1 MRLVEGRSTG
11 RFSAL
16 MALDALA
23 TAFAYMLAVVV
34 RFEGIPPPEWLPD
47 IRSALPVLVASR
59 VPVLWVMK
67 MHRWSFFLS
76 GLEEAVRLGVAT
88 VGGTVLFA
96 VTWYGVHG
104 HWLPVS
110 IVLLELLLT
119 TGLLAAIRYSP
130 RFTASFLGERL
141 DDGRQKAIIVGAGS
155 AGDLLLRDIRRSP
168 EKKLRVVGFVDDSPR
183 KQGTTLGGKRVL
195 GTIDDLP
202 ELIRKHDVSLVMVA
216 IMELPGE
223 RLRQMLALCSGSKAK
238 FKIIPASFTQMDDKI
253 NAAILHDLSPEDLLP
268 RMQVD
273 FDQQEIRAK
282 VQGRR
287 ILITGAAGSI
297 GSEIAR
303 QVAAHQCA
311 KLILVDVNE
320 NGLYLNARELQA
332 DYPELVVRAEVADV
346 REHDRLMRLGKR
358 YRPEFVFHA
367 AAHKHV
373 PLMEDAPEEAVKN
386 NVFGTLNV
394 ARMADAVGAERLVLI
409 STDKAVRPSSVMGAS
424 KRIAEMVLRDQGH
437 RSKTR
442 MTAVRFG
449 NVLGSAGSVIPI
461 FKQQIERGGPVTVT
475 HPECTRYFM
484 TIPEAVGLV
493 LVSGLND
500 YGELCILEMGQP
512 VRIAD
517 LAHHLITMA
526 GFVPNLEIPI
536 VYTGLRP
543 GEKLH
548 EELMTEE
555 EEQTHQARNRILVA
569 ESPPPPADLKERL
582 LELRKL
588 ADAGEPLALLRAM
601 RELVPSFRTPEID
614 PTATAAMAMP
624 PGEVRRGRR
633 RTPTTRTA
641 SSRRRSRCRPGGRRR
656 WRWGHLRHI
665 PAARASLQTWTDPCR
680 RGTGRAGSGPTSSPW
695 GRDCWLAWGR
705 SPSCCREPAHVHP
718 GYGDRGATGD
728 EGGRGGGAESVRRGA
743 AGEGP
748 RRGQP
753 PDIHTEFF
761 TPPPT
766 PAYKGRS
773 V

>member
-1 MRLVEGRSTG
+1 MPRVEGRSTA

-16 MALDALA
+16 MAIDAFA

-34 RFEGIPPPEWLPD
+34 RFEGMPPAEWLPD
-47 IRSALPVLVASR
+47 IRAALPFLVASR
-59 VPVLWVMK
+59 LVVLWLMK

-88 VGGTVLFA
+88 VGGTVLFVA
-96 VTWYGVHG
+96 IWFGINGHG
-104 HWLPVS
+104 LPVS

-119 TGLLAAIRYSP
+119 SALLVAIRYSP

-141 DDGRQKAIIVGAGS
+141 EDGRQKAIIVGAGS

-168 EKKLRVVGFVDDSPR
+168 EKKIRVVGFVDDAPR
-183 KQGTTLGGKRVL
+183 KQGTTLGGKTVL

-202 ELIRKHDVSLVMVA
+202 DVIKKHDVSLVMLA
-216 IMELPGE
+216 IMELPAE
-223 RLRQMLALCSGSKAK
+223 RLRRILVLCAGSKAK
-238 FKIIPASFTQMDDKI
+238 FKIIPASFTQMDDKLS
-253 NAAILHDLSPEDLLP
+253 AAMLHDLSPEDLLP
-268 RMQVD
+268 RVQVD

-282 VQGRR
+282 VTGRR
-287 ILITGAAGSI
+287 IMITGGAGSI

-303 QVAAHQCA
+303 QVASHGCA
-311 KLILVDVNE
+311 KLILVDMNE

-332 DYPELVVRAEVADV
+332 EYPELIVRAEVADV
-346 REHDRLMRLGKR
+346 REPDRLMRLGRR
-358 YRPEFVFHA
+358 YRPEIIFHA

-386 NVFGTLNV
+386 NVFGSLNV
-394 ARMADAVGAERLVLI
+394 ARMADAVGAERFVLI

-424 KRIAEMVLRDQGH
+424 KRIAEMVVRDLGH

-500 YGELCILEMGQP
+500 YGELCILEMGKP

-536 VYTGLRP
+536 VFTGLRP

-548 EELMTEE
+548 EELMTDEE
-555 EEQTHQARNRILVA
+555 EKTQKARNRILIA
-569 ESPPPPADLKERL
+569 ESPPTLPDLRARL
-582 LELRKL
+582 VELHKL
-588 ADAGEPLALLRAM
+588 ADAGEPVALLRAM
-601 RELVPSFRTPEID
+601 RELVPTFRTPE
-614 PTATAAMAMP
+614 PELAPAMP
-624 PGEVRRGRR
+624 LGELRVG
-633 RTPTTRTA
+633 PTQDA
-641 SSRRRSRCRPGGRRR
+641 FDQDGKQPPSFPV
-656 WRWGHLRHI
+656 
-665 PAARASLQTWTDPCR
+665 PPARA
-680 RGTGRAGSGPTSSPW
+680 
-695 GRDCWLAWGR
+695 
-705 SPSCCREPAHVHP
+705 
-718 GYGDRGATGD
+718 
-728 EGGRGGGAESVRRGA
+728 
-743 AGEGP
+743 
-748 RRGQP
+748 
-753 PDIHTEFF
+753 
-761 TPPPT
+761 
-766 PAYKGRS
+766 
-773 V
+773 

>member
-1 MRLVEGRSTG
+1 MARVEGRFTK

-16 MALDALA
+16 MALDALS
-23 TAFAYMLAVVV
+23 TALCFMLAVVI
-34 RFEGIPPPEWLPD
+34 RFEGLPPPEWFPD
-47 IRSALPVLVASR
+47 IRAALPVLVASR
-59 VPVLWVMK
+59 VFVLWLMK

-96 VTWYGVHG
+96 ALWYGVHG
-104 HWLPVS
+104 HGLPVS
-110 IVLLELLLT
+110 VVMLEFLLT
-119 TGLLAAIRYSP
+119 SSLLGAIRYSP

-141 DDGRQKAIIVGAGS
+141 DDGRQKAIIIGAGS

-168 EKKLRVVGFVDDSPR
+168 EKKLKVVGFVDDSPR
-183 KQGTTLGGKRVL
+183 KQGTTLGGKSVM

-202 ELIRKHDVSLVMVA
+202 EIIRKHDVSLVMVA
-216 IMELPGE
+216 IMDLPAE

-253 NAAILHDLSPEDLLP
+253 SAAILHDLSPEDLLP
-268 RMQVD
+268 RVQID
-273 FDQQEIRAK
+273 FDQKEIRTK

-287 ILITGAAGSI
+287 IMITGGAGSI

-303 QVAAHQCA
+303 QVAAHQCS

-320 NGLYLNARELQA
+320 NGLYLNSRELQA
-332 DYPELVVRAEVADV
+332 QYPELVVRAEVADV
-346 REHDRLMRLGKR
+346 REQDRLMRLGKR
-358 YRPEFVFHA
+358 YRPEFIFHA

-386 NVFGTLNV
+386 NVFGSLNV

-424 KRIAEMVLRDQGH
+424 KRIAEMVIRDLGH

-500 YGELCILEMGQP
+500 YGELCILEMGNP

-569 ESPPPPADLKERL
+569 ESPAPPADLREKL
-582 LELRKL
+582 AELRKL
-588 ADAGEPLALLRAM
+588 ADAGEPQALLRAM
-601 RELVPSFRTPEID
+601 RDLVPTFRTPVFD
-614 PTATAAMAMP
+614 ASTAMVPGERLAGPRQDAYDQDGTQPPSFPVP
-624 PGEVRRGRR
+624 PG
-633 RTPTTRTA
+633 
-641 SSRRRSRCRPGGRRR
+641 
-656 WRWGHLRHI
+656 
-665 PAARASLQTWTDPCR
+665 RA
-680 RGTGRAGSGPTSSPW
+680 
-695 GRDCWLAWGR
+695 
-705 SPSCCREPAHVHP
+705 
-718 GYGDRGATGD
+718 
-728 EGGRGGGAESVRRGA
+728 
-743 AGEGP
+743 
-748 RRGQP
+748 
-753 PDIHTEFF
+753 
-761 TPPPT
+761 
-766 PAYKGRS
+766 
-773 V
+773 

>member
-1 MRLVEGRSTG
+1 MARVEGRFTK

-16 MALDALA
+16 MALDALS
-23 TAFAYMLAVVV
+23 TALCFMLAVVI
-34 RFEGIPPPEWLPD
+34 RFEGLPPPEWFSD
-47 IRSALPVLVASR
+47 VRAALPILVASR
-59 VPVLWVMK
+59 VFVLWLMK

-96 VTWYGVHG
+96 VIWYGVHG
-104 HWLPVS
+104 HGLPVS
-110 IVLLELLLT
+110 VVMLEFLLT
-119 TGLLAAIRYSP
+119 SSLLGAIRYSP

-141 DDGRQKAIIVGAGS
+141 EDGRQKAIIIGAGS

-168 EKKLRVVGFVDDSPR
+168 EKKIKVVGFVDDSPR
-183 KQGTTLGGKRVL
+183 KQGTTLGGKSVM

-202 ELIRKHDVSLVMVA
+202 EIIRKHDVSLVMVA
-216 IMELPGE
+216 IMDLPAE

-253 NAAILHDLSPEDLLP
+253 SAAILHDLSPEDLLP
-268 RMQVD
+268 RVQVD
-273 FDQQEIRAK
+273 FDQAEIRAK
-282 VQGRR
+282 IRGRR
-287 ILITGAAGSI
+287 ILITGGAGSI

-303 QVAAHQCA
+303 QVAAHECA
-311 KLILVDVNE
+311 KLVLVDVDE
-320 NGLYLNARELQA
+320 NNLYLSARQLQA
-332 DYPELVVRAEVADV
+332 EYPDLIVRAEVADI
-346 REHDRLMRLGKR
+346 REPDRLMRLGKR
-358 YRPEFVFHA
+358 YRPEIVFHA

-386 NVFGTLNV
+386 NVFGTQNV

-409 STDKAVRPSSVMGAS
+409 STDKAVRPSSVMGAT
-424 KRIAEMVLRDQGH
+424 KRIAEMVLRDLGH

-475 HPECTRYFM
+475 HPDCTRYFM

-500 YGELCILEMGQP
+500 YGELCILEMGEP

-536 VYTGLRP
+536 VFTGLRP

-555 EEQTHQARNRILVA
+555 EEKTHQARNRILVA
-569 ESPPPPADLKERL
+569 ESPAPPADLKERL
-582 LELRKL
+582 AELRKL
-588 ADAGEPLALLRAM
+588 ADAGEPLALLHAM
-601 RELVPSFRTPEID
+601 RELVPSYRTPEMD
-614 PTATAAMAMP
+614 TAAAAAMAMP
-624 PGEVRRGRR
+624 PGEAQPRQKPDAFDQDGKQPPSFPV
-633 RTPTTRTA
+633 P
-641 SSRRRSRCRPGGRRR
+641 P
-656 WRWGHLRHI
+656 
-665 PAARASLQTWTDPCR
+665 
-680 RGTGRAGSGPTSSPW
+680 GRA
-695 GRDCWLAWGR
+695 
-705 SPSCCREPAHVHP
+705 
-718 GYGDRGATGD
+718 
-728 EGGRGGGAESVRRGA
+728 
-743 AGEGP
+743 
-748 RRGQP
+748 
-753 PDIHTEFF
+753 
-761 TPPPT
+761 
-766 PAYKGRS
+766 
-773 V
+773 

>member
-1 MRLVEGRSTG
+1 MGTMARVEGRFTK

-16 MALDALA
+16 MALDALS
-23 TAFAYMLAVVV
+23 TALCFMLAVVI
-34 RFEGIPPPEWLPD
+34 RFEGLPPPEWFPD
-47 IRSALPVLVASR
+47 IRAALPVLVASR
-59 VPVLWVMK
+59 VFVLWLMK

-96 VTWYGVHG
+96 ALWYGVHG
-104 HWLPVS
+104 HGLPVS
-110 IVLLELLLT
+110 VVMLEFLLT
-119 TGLLAAIRYSP
+119 SSLLGAIRYSP

-141 DDGRQKAIIVGAGS
+141 EDGRQKAIIIGAGS

-168 EKKLRVVGFVDDSPR
+168 EKKIKVVGFVDDSPR
-183 KQGTTLGGKRVL
+183 KQGTTLGGKSVM

-202 ELIRKHDVSLVMVA
+202 EIIRKHDVSLVMVA
-216 IMELPGE
+216 IMDLPAE

-253 NAAILHDLSPEDLLP
+253 SAAILHDLSPEDLLP
-268 RMQVD
+268 RVQID
-273 FDQQEIRAK
+273 FDQKEIRTK

-287 ILITGAAGSI
+287 VMITGGAGSI

-303 QVAAHQCA
+303 QVAAHQCS

-320 NGLYLNARELQA
+320 NGLYLNSRELQA
-332 DYPELVVRAEVADV
+332 QYPELVVRAEVADV
-346 REHDRLMRLGKR
+346 REQDRLMRLGKR

-386 NVFGTLNV
+386 NVFGSLNV

-424 KRIAEMVLRDQGH
+424 KRIAEMVIRDLGR

-500 YGELCILEMGQP
+500 YGELCILEMGNP

-569 ESPPPPADLKERL
+569 ESPAPPADLREKL
-582 LELRKL
+582 VELRKL
-588 ADAGEPLALLRAM
+588 ADAGEPQALLRAM
-601 RELVPSFRTPEID
+601 RDLVPTFRTPVIRCVHD
-614 PTATAAMAMP
+614 HGPRRAA
-624 PGEVRRGRR
+624 
-633 RTPTTRTA
+633 
-641 SSRRRSRCRPGGRRR
+641 
-656 WRWGHLRHI
+656 
-665 PAARASLQTWTDPCR
+665 
-680 RGTGRAGSGPTSSPW
+680 
-695 GRDCWLAWGR
+695 
-705 SPSCCREPAHVHP
+705 
-718 GYGDRGATGD
+718 
-728 EGGRGGGAESVRRGA
+728 GGAEAGRVRPGRDAAAVVPGA
-743 AGEGP
+743 AGTGVGHSST
-748 RRGQP
+748 RRGVQVR
-753 PDIHTEFF
+753 IAVT
-761 TPPPT
+761 
-766 PAYKGRS
+766 RRLS
-773 V
+773 

>member
-1 MRLVEGRSTG
+1 MHRVESWSTR

-23 TAFAYMLAVVV
+23 TVVAFMLAVVV
-34 RFEGIPPPEWLPD
+34 RFEGSPPPEWFPD
-47 IRSALPVLVASR
+47 LRAALPVLVASR
-59 VPVLWVMK
+59 LAVLWIMK

-88 VGGTVLFA
+88 VGGTVLFSA
-96 VTWYGVHG
+96 VWYGVHG
-104 HWLPVS
+104 HGLPVS
-110 IVLLELLLT
+110 IVLLEFLLT
-119 TGLLAAIRYSP
+119 SSLLAAIRYSP

-168 EKKLRVVGFVDDSPR
+168 EKKLKVIGFVDDSPTKR
-183 KQGTTLGGKRVL
+183 GTTLGGKAVL

-202 ELIRKHDVSLVMVA
+202 DVIKKHEVSLVMVA
-216 IMELPGE
+216 IMDLPAE
-223 RLRQMLALCSGSKAK
+223 RLRQMLALCSGTKAR
-238 FKIIPASFTQMDDKI
+238 FKIIPASFTQMDERI
-253 NAAILHDLSPEDLLP
+253 SAAILHDLAPEDLLP
-268 RMQVD
+268 RVQIG
-273 FDQQEIRAK
+273 FDQQEIRSK

-287 ILITGAAGSI
+287 IMITGGAGSI

-311 KLILVDVNE
+311 KLILVDMNE
-320 NGLYLNARELQA
+320 NGLSMNARALQA
-332 DYPELVVRAEVADV
+332 EFPELIMRAEVADV
-346 REHDRLMRLGKR
+346 REPDRLLRLGKR
-358 YRPEFVFHA
+358 YRPEIIFHA

-386 NVFGTLNV
+386 NVFGSLNV
-394 ARMADAVGAERLVLI
+394 ARMADAVGAERFVLI

-424 KRIAEMVLRDQGH
+424 KRIAEMVVRDLGH

-475 HPECTRYFM
+475 HPECTRFFM

-500 YGELCILEMGQP
+500 YGDLCILEMGEP

-536 VYTGLRP
+536 IYTGLRP

-555 EEQTHQARNRILVA
+555 EEQTHQARDRIMVA
-569 ESPPPPADLKERL
+569 ESPAPPADLKERL
-582 LELRKL
+582 HELRKL
-588 ADAGEPLALLRAM
+588 ADAGEPQALLRAM
-601 RELVPSFRTPEID
+601 RELVPTFRTPEPD
-614 PTATAAMAMP
+614 PAFPAAFEPSAATRPAPPASFPRQDPFGQDGTHQPSFPVP
-624 PGEVRRGRR
+624 PG
-633 RTPTTRTA
+633 
-641 SSRRRSRCRPGGRRR
+641 
-656 WRWGHLRHI
+656 
-665 PAARASLQTWTDPCR
+665 RA
-680 RGTGRAGSGPTSSPW
+680 
-695 GRDCWLAWGR
+695 
-705 SPSCCREPAHVHP
+705 
-718 GYGDRGATGD
+718 
-728 EGGRGGGAESVRRGA
+728 
-743 AGEGP
+743 
-748 RRGQP
+748 
-753 PDIHTEFF
+753 
-761 TPPPT
+761 
-766 PAYKGRS
+766 
-773 V
+773 

>member
-1 MRLVEGRSTG
+1 MHRVKGRSTA

-16 MALDALA
+16 MALDMLA
-23 TAFAYMLAVVV
+23 TSAAYMTAVLV
-34 RFEGIPPPEWLPD
+34 RFEGMPPPEWLPD
-47 IRSALPVLVASR
+47 IKAAFPVLIGSR
-59 VPVLWVMK
+59 VLVLWVMK

-88 VGGTVLFA
+88 VGGTVVFA
-96 VTWYGVHG
+96 VAWYGIHG
-104 HWLPVS
+104 HGLPVS

-119 TGLLAAIRYSP
+119 TSALAAIRYSP

-141 DDGRQKAIIVGAGS
+141 EDGRTKAIIVGAGS

-168 EKKLRVVGFVDDSPR
+168 EKKIRVVGFVDDAR
-183 KQGTTLGGKRVL
+183 HKQGSTLGGKPIM
-195 GTIDDLP
+195 GGIDDLP
-202 ELIRKHDVSLVMVA
+202 DVIRKNDVSLVMLA
-216 IMELPGE
+216 IMDMPAE
-223 RLRQMLALCSGSKAK
+223 RLRHMLALCSGSKAK

-253 NAAILHDLSPEDLLP
+253 SAAMLHDLSPEDLLP
-268 RMQVD
+268 RVQVD
-273 FDQQEIRAK
+273 FDQGEIRSK
-282 VQGRR
+282 IRGRR
-287 ILITGAAGSI
+287 VLITGGAGSI

-303 QVAAHQCA
+303 QVAQHECA
-311 KLILVDVNE
+311 KLVLVDVNE
-320 NGLYLNARELQA
+320 NDLYLGARRLQA
-332 DYPELVVRAEVADV
+332 EYPELIVRAEVADV
-346 REHDRLMRLGKR
+346 REPDRLLRLGKR
-358 YRPEFVFHA
+358 YRPEIVFHA

-394 ARMADAVGAERLVLI
+394 ARMADAAGAERFVLI
-409 STDKAVRPSSVMGAS
+409 STDKAVRPSSVMGAT
-424 KRIAEMVLRDQGH
+424 KRIAEMVVRDLGH

-500 YGELCILEMGQP
+500 YGELCILEMGEP

-555 EEQTHQARNRILVA
+555 EEKTSRARNRILTA
-569 ESPPPPADLKERL
+569 ESPPPPSDLKERL
-582 LELRKL
+582 FELRKL
-588 ADAGEPLALLRAM
+588 AETGEPQALLRAM
-601 RELVPSFRTPEID
+601 RELVPSYRTPEPEPMPAD
-614 PTATAAMAMP
+614 LQGGTLAPQPKGDAFDQDGKQPPSFPVP
-624 PGEVRRGRR
+624 PG
-633 RTPTTRTA
+633 
-641 SSRRRSRCRPGGRRR
+641 
-656 WRWGHLRHI
+656 
-665 PAARASLQTWTDPCR
+665 RA
-680 RGTGRAGSGPTSSPW
+680 
-695 GRDCWLAWGR
+695 
-705 SPSCCREPAHVHP
+705 
-718 GYGDRGATGD
+718 
-728 EGGRGGGAESVRRGA
+728 
-743 AGEGP
+743 
-748 RRGQP
+748 
-753 PDIHTEFF
+753 
-761 TPPPT
+761 
-766 PAYKGRS
+766 
-773 V
+773 

>member
-1 MRLVEGRSTG
+1 MHRVKGWSAK

-16 MALDALA
+16 MALDALS
-23 TAFAYMLAVVV
+23 TAFAYMLATVV
-34 RFEGIPPPEWLPD
+34 RFEGMPPAEWVPD
-47 IRSALPVLVASR
+47 LRGALPVLVASR
-59 VPVLWVMK
+59 LVVLWLMK

-88 VGGTVLFA
+88 VGGTVLFIVA
-96 VTWYGVHG
+96 WYGIYGHG
-104 HWLPVS
+104 LPIS

-119 TGLLAAIRYSP
+119 SSLLAAIRYSP

-168 EKKLRVVGFVDDSPR
+168 EKKIRVVGFVDDAPH
-183 KQGTTLGGKRVL
+183 KQGSTLGGRSVL

-202 ELIRKHDVSLVMVA
+202 SVIKKHDVSLVMLA
-216 IMELPGE
+216 IMALPAE
-223 RLRQMLALCSGSKAK
+223 RLRRILVLCAGSKAR
-238 FKIIPASFTQMDDKI
+238 FKIIPASFTQMDDKLS
-253 NAAILHDLSPEDLLP
+253 AAMLHDLSPEDLLP
-268 RMQVD
+268 RVQVD

-282 VQGRR
+282 VNGRR
-287 ILITGAAGSI
+287 IMITGGAGSI

-311 KLILVDVNE
+311 KLILVDMNE
-320 NGLYLNARELQA
+320 NGLYMNARALQA
-332 DYPELVVRAEVADV
+332 EYPELIVRAEVADV
-346 REHDRLMRLGKR
+346 REPDRILRLGRR
-358 YRPEFVFHA
+358 YRPEIVFHA

-386 NVFGTLNV
+386 NVFGSLNV
-394 ARMADAVGAERLVLI
+394 ARMADAVGAERFVLI

-424 KRIAEMVLRDQGH
+424 KRIAEMVVRDLGH

-500 YGELCILEMGQP
+500 YGELCILEMGKP

-536 VYTGLRP
+536 VFTGLRP

-548 EELMTEE
+548 EELMTDEE
-555 EEQTHQARNRILVA
+555 EKTQKARNQILIA
-569 ESPPPPADLKERL
+569 ESPPTLPDLPQRL
-582 LELRKL
+582 VELHKL
-588 ADAGEPLALLRAM
+588 ADAGEPVALLRAM
-601 RELVPSFRTPEID
+601 RELVPTFRTPD
-614 PTATAAMAMP
+614 PELAPAMP
-624 PGEVRRGRR
+624 LGELRVGPTQDAFDQDGRQ
-633 RTPTTRTA
+633 PP
-641 SSRRRSRCRPGGRRR
+641 SFPV
-656 WRWGHLRHI
+656 
-665 PAARASLQTWTDPCR
+665 PPARA
-680 RGTGRAGSGPTSSPW
+680 
-695 GRDCWLAWGR
+695 
-705 SPSCCREPAHVHP
+705 
-718 GYGDRGATGD
+718 
-728 EGGRGGGAESVRRGA
+728 
-743 AGEGP
+743 
-748 RRGQP
+748 
-753 PDIHTEFF
+753 
-761 TPPPT
+761 
-766 PAYKGRS
+766 
-773 V
+773 

>member
-1 MRLVEGRSTG
+1 MQHVEGRSTG

-16 MALDALA
+16 MALDALT
-23 TAFAYMLAVVV
+23 TAFCYMLAAVV
-34 RFEGIPPPEWLPD
+34 RFEGMPPAEWLPD
-47 IRSALPVLVASR
+47 ISAALPVMVASR
-59 VPVLWVMK
+59 LVVLWAMK

-88 VGGTVLFA
+88 VGGTVLF
-96 VTWYGVHG
+96 VVVWFGTHG
-104 HWLPVS
+104 HGLPIS

-119 TGLLAAIRYSP
+119 SALLAAIRYSP

-141 DDGRQKAIIVGAGS
+141 DDGRTKAIIVGAGS

-168 EKKLRVVGFVDDSPR
+168 EKKIRVVGFVDDSR
-183 KQGTTLGGKRVL
+183 NKQGSTLGGRSVL

-202 ELIRKHDVSLVMVA
+202 SVIKKHDVSLVMLA
-216 IMELPGE
+216 IMELPAE
-223 RLRQMLALCSGSKAK
+223 RLRRILVLCAGSKAR
-238 FKIIPASFTQMDDKI
+238 FKIIPASFTQMDDKLS
-253 NAAILHDLSPEDLLP
+253 AAMLHDLAPEDLLP
-268 RMQVD
+268 RVQVD

-282 VQGRR
+282 VTGRR
-287 ILITGAAGSI
+287 IMITGGAGSI

-311 KLILVDVNE
+311 QLVLVDMNE
-320 NGLYLNARELQA
+320 NALYLNARALQA
-332 DYPELVVRAEVADV
+332 EYPELIVRAEVADV
-346 REHDRLMRLGKR
+346 REPDRLLRLGRR
-358 YRPEFVFHA
+358 YRPEIVFHA

-386 NVFGTLNV
+386 NVFGSLHV
-394 ARMADAVGAERLVLI
+394 ARMADAVGAERFVLI

-424 KRIAEMVLRDQGH
+424 KRIAEMVVRDLGH

-536 VYTGLRP
+536 VFTGLRP

-548 EELMTEE
+548 EELMTDEE
-555 EEQTHQARNRILVA
+555 EKTQKARNRILIA
-569 ESPPPPADLKERL
+569 ESPPTLPDLRERL
-582 LELRKL
+582 VELRRL
-588 ADAGEPLALLRAM
+588 ADAGEPVAMLRAM
-601 RELVPSFRTPEID
+601 RELVPTFRTPE
-614 PTATAAMAMP
+614 PELAPATP
-624 PGEVRRGRR
+624 LGE
-633 RTPTTRTA
+633 
-641 SSRRRSRCRPGGRRR
+641 
-656 WRWGHLRHI
+656 LRVGPAQDAFDQDGKQPQTFPV
-665 PAARASLQTWTDPCR
+665 PAARA
-680 RGTGRAGSGPTSSPW
+680 
-695 GRDCWLAWGR
+695 
-705 SPSCCREPAHVHP
+705 
-718 GYGDRGATGD
+718 
-728 EGGRGGGAESVRRGA
+728 
-743 AGEGP
+743 
-748 RRGQP
+748 
-753 PDIHTEFF
+753 
-761 TPPPT
+761 
-766 PAYKGRS
+766 
-773 V
+773 

>member
-1 MRLVEGRSTG
+1 MHRVEGKFTT
-11 RFSAL
+11 RFSGL

-23 TAFAYMLAVVV
+23 TAFCYMLAVVV
-34 RFEGIPPPEWLPD
+34 RFEGLPPTEWFPD
-47 IRSALPVLVASR
+47 IRAALPVLVASR
-59 VPVLWVMK
+59 VVVLWVMK

-96 VTWYGVHG
+96 VLWYGVHG
-104 HWLPVS
+104 HSLPVS
-110 IVLLELLLT
+110 VVLLELLLT
-119 TGLLAAIRYSP
+119 SGVLAAIRYSP

-141 DDGRQKAIIVGAGS
+141 EDGRQKAIIVGAGS

-168 EKKLRVVGFVDDSPR
+168 EKKLKVVGFVDDSPR
-183 KQGTTLGGKRVL
+183 KRGTTLGGKSVM
-195 GTIDDLP
+195 GSIDDLP
-202 ELIRKHDVSLVMVA
+202 DLIRKHDVSMVMVA
-216 IMELPGE
+216 IMELPAE

-253 NAAILHDLSPEDLLP
+253 SAAILHDLSPEDLLP
-268 RMQVD
+268 RMQVG

-287 ILITGAAGSI
+287 IMITGGAGSI

-303 QVAAHQCA
+303 QVASHQCA
-311 KLILVDVNE
+311 KLILVDMNE

-332 DYPELVVRAEVADV
+332 EYPDVVIRAEVADV
-346 REHDRLMRLGKR
+346 REQDRLMRLGKK
-358 YRPEFVFHA
+358 YRPEFIFHA

-373 PLMEDAPEEAVKN
+373 PLMEDAPEESVKN
-386 NVFGTLNV
+386 NVFGSLNV

-424 KRIAEMVLRDQGH
+424 KRIAEMVVRDQGR

-500 YGELCILEMGQP
+500 YGDLCILEMGSP

-569 ESPPPPADLKERL
+569 ESPLPPADLRERL
-582 LELRKL
+582 AELRKL
-588 ADAGEPLALLRAM
+588 ADAGEPLALLQAM
-601 RELVPSFRTPEID
+601 REFVPTFRTPEIE
-614 PTATAAMAMP
+614 PAVAASVATGFSTPAATGRPDSYDQDRKQPPSFPVP
-624 PGEVRRGRR
+624 PG
-633 RTPTTRTA
+633 TA
-641 SSRRRSRCRPGGRRR
+641 
-656 WRWGHLRHI
+656 
-665 PAARASLQTWTDPCR
+665 
-680 RGTGRAGSGPTSSPW
+680 
-695 GRDCWLAWGR
+695 
-705 SPSCCREPAHVHP
+705 
-718 GYGDRGATGD
+718 
-728 EGGRGGGAESVRRGA
+728 
-743 AGEGP
+743 
-748 RRGQP
+748 
-753 PDIHTEFF
+753 
-761 TPPPT
+761 
-766 PAYKGRS
+766 
-773 V
+773 

>member
-1 MRLVEGRSTG
+1 MENMARVEGRFTK

-16 MALDALA
+16 MALDALT
-23 TAFAYMLAVVV
+23 TALCFMLAVVI
-34 RFEGIPPPEWLPD
+34 RFEGLPPPEWFPD
-47 IRSALPVLVASR
+47 IRAALPVLVASR
-59 VPVLWVMK
+59 VFVLWLMK

-96 VTWYGVHG
+96 ALWYGIHG
-104 HWLPVS
+104 HGLPVS
-110 IVLLELLLT
+110 VVMLEFLLT
-119 TGLLAAIRYSP
+119 SSLLGAIRYSP

-141 DDGRQKAIIVGAGS
+141 EDGRQKAIIIGAGS

-168 EKKLRVVGFVDDSPR
+168 EKKIKVVGFVDDSPR
-183 KQGTTLGGKRVL
+183 KQGTTLGGKSVM

-202 ELIRKHDVSLVMVA
+202 EIIRKHDVSLVMVA
-216 IMELPGE
+216 IMDLPAE

-253 NAAILHDLSPEDLLP
+253 SAAILHDLSPEDLLP
-268 RMQVD
+268 RVQID
-273 FDQQEIRAK
+273 FDQKEIRTK

-287 ILITGAAGSI
+287 IMITGGAGSI

-303 QVAAHQCA
+303 QVAAHQCS

-320 NGLYLNARELQA
+320 NGLYLNSRELQA
-332 DYPELVVRAEVADV
+332 QYPELVVRAEVADV
-346 REHDRLMRLGKR
+346 REQDRLMRLGKR
-358 YRPEFVFHA
+358 YRPEFIFHA

-386 NVFGTLNV
+386 NVFGSLNV

-424 KRIAEMVLRDQGH
+424 KRIAEMVIRDLGH

-500 YGELCILEMGQP
+500 YGELCILEMGNP

-569 ESPPPPADLKERL
+569 ESPAPPADLREKL
-582 LELRKL
+582 AELRKL
-588 ADAGEPLALLRAM
+588 ADAGEPQALLRAM
-601 RELVPSFRTPEID
+601 RDLVPTFRTPVFD
-614 PTATAAMAMP
+614 ASTAMVPGERLAGPRQDAYDQDGTQPPSFPVP
-624 PGEVRRGRR
+624 PG
-633 RTPTTRTA
+633 
-641 SSRRRSRCRPGGRRR
+641 
-656 WRWGHLRHI
+656 
-665 PAARASLQTWTDPCR
+665 RA
-680 RGTGRAGSGPTSSPW
+680 
-695 GRDCWLAWGR
+695 
-705 SPSCCREPAHVHP
+705 
-718 GYGDRGATGD
+718 
-728 EGGRGGGAESVRRGA
+728 
-743 AGEGP
+743 
-748 RRGQP
+748 
-753 PDIHTEFF
+753 
-761 TPPPT
+761 
-766 PAYKGRS
+766 
-773 V
+773 

>member
-1 MRLVEGRSTG
+1 
-11 RFSAL
+11 
-16 MALDALA
+16 
-23 TAFAYMLAVVV
+23 
-34 RFEGIPPPEWLPD
+34 
-47 IRSALPVLVASR
+47 
-59 VPVLWVMK
+59 
-67 MHRWSFFLS
+67 
-76 GLEEAVRLGVAT
+76 
-88 VGGTVLFA
+88 
-96 VTWYGVHG
+96 
-104 HWLPVS
+104 
-110 IVLLELLLT
+110 
-119 TGLLAAIRYSP
+119 
-130 RFTASFLGERL
+130 
-141 DDGRQKAIIVGAGS
+141 
-155 AGDLLLRDIRRSP
+155 
-168 EKKLRVVGFVDDSPR
+168 VDDSPR
-183 KQGTTLGGKRVL
+183 KQGTTLGGKSVL

-202 ELIRKHDVSLVMVA
+202 ELIRRHDVSLVMVA
-216 IMELPGE
+216 IMELPAE

-253 NAAILHDLSPEDLLP
+253 SAAILHDLAPEDLLP
-268 RMQVD
+268 RVQID
-273 FDQQEIRAK
+273 FDQKEIRAK

-287 ILITGAAGSI
+287 IMITGGAGSI

-332 DYPELVVRAEVADV
+332 EYPELVVRAEVADV
-346 REHDRLMRLGKR
+346 REPDRLMRLGKR
-358 YRPEFVFHA
+358 YRPEFIFHA

-386 NVFGTLNV
+386 NVFGTQNV

-424 KRIAEMVLRDQGH
+424 KRIAEMVIRDLGP

-500 YGELCILEMGQP
+500 YGELCILEMGSP

-555 EEQTHQARNRILVA
+555 EEKTRQARNRILVA

-582 LELRKL
+582 AELRKL
-588 ADAGEPLALLRAM
+588 ADVGEPQALLRAM
-601 RELVPSFRTPEID
+601 RDLVPTFRTPVMD
-614 PTATAAMAMP
+614 PSEATLAGAQLAARRQDAFDQDGKQPPSFPVP
-624 PGEVRRGRR
+624 PG
-633 RTPTTRTA
+633 
-641 SSRRRSRCRPGGRRR
+641 
-656 WRWGHLRHI
+656 
-665 PAARASLQTWTDPCR
+665 RA
-680 RGTGRAGSGPTSSPW
+680 
-695 GRDCWLAWGR
+695 
-705 SPSCCREPAHVHP
+705 
-718 GYGDRGATGD
+718 
-728 EGGRGGGAESVRRGA
+728 
-743 AGEGP
+743 
-748 RRGQP
+748 
-753 PDIHTEFF
+753 
-761 TPPPT
+761 
-766 PAYKGRS
+766 
-773 V
+773 

>member
-1 MRLVEGRSTG
+1 MQRVTGRSTA

-16 MALDALA
+16 MVLDAAA
-23 TAFAYMLAVVV
+23 TALAYMLAAVV
-34 RFEGIPPPEWLPD
+34 RFEGMPPPEWLPD
-47 IRSALPVLVASR
+47 IRAAFPVLIASR
-59 VPVLWVMK
+59 IFVLWLMK

-76 GLEEAVRLGVAT
+76 GLEEAVRLCVAT

-96 VTWYGVHG
+96 VAWYGIHG
-104 HWLPVS
+104 HGLPVS
-110 IVLLELLLT
+110 IVMLEMLLT

-141 DDGRQKAIIVGAGS
+141 DDGRQKAVIVGAGS

-183 KQGTTLGGKRVL
+183 KRGTTLGGKAVL

-202 ELIRKHDVSLVMVA
+202 EIIRKHDVSLVMVA
-216 IMELPGE
+216 IMDLPAE
-223 RLRQMLALCSGSKAK
+223 RLRQMLALCSGSKAR
-238 FKIIPASFTQMDDKI
+238 FKIIPASFTQMDDRI
-253 NAAILHDLSPEDLLP
+253 SAAILHDLSPEDLLP
-268 RMQVD
+268 RVQIG
-273 FDQQEIRAK
+273 FDQKEIRAK

-287 ILITGAAGSI
+287 IMITGGAGSI
-297 GSEIAR
+297 GGEIAR

-320 NGLYLNARELQA
+320 NGLYLNTRQLQA
-332 DYPELVVRAEVADV
+332 EYPELVVRAEVADV
-346 REHDRLMRLGKR
+346 REQDRLMRLGKR
-358 YRPEFVFHA
+358 YRPEFIFHA

-386 NVFGTLNV
+386 NVFGSLNV

-409 STDKAVRPSSVMGAS
+409 STDKAVRPSSVMGAT
-424 KRIAEMVLRDQGH
+424 KRIAEMVIRDQGR

-475 HPECTRYFM
+475 HPDCTRYFM

-500 YGELCILEMGQP
+500 YGELCILEMGDP

-536 VYTGLRP
+536 VFTGLRP

-555 EEQTHQARNRILVA
+555 EEQTHKARNRILVA
-569 ESPPPPADLKERL
+569 ESPMPPADLRERL
-582 LELRKL
+582 VELRKL
-588 ADAGEPLALLRAM
+588 ADAGEPQALLQAM
-601 RELVPSFRTPEID
+601 RELVPSYRTPSID
-614 PTATAAMAMP
+614 TAVAASMALQP
-624 PGEVRRGRR
+624 DEARARQKQDAFDQAGK
-633 RTPTTRTA
+633 
-641 SSRRRSRCRPGGRRR
+641 
-656 WRWGHLRHI
+656 
-665 PAARASLQTWTDPCR
+665 PAAVLP
-680 RGTGRAGSGPTSSPW
+680 
-695 GRDCWLAWGR
+695 
-705 SPSCCREPAHVHP
+705 
-718 GYGDRGATGD
+718 
-728 EGGRGGGAESVRRGA
+728 GA
-743 AGEGP
+743 AGAGVASTA
-748 RRGQP
+748 RYP
-753 PDIHTEFF
+753 PQFF

-766 PAYKGRS
+766 PAYNGRS

>member
-1 MRLVEGRSTG
+1 MPHVEGRSTG

-16 MALDALA
+16 MALDALT
-23 TAFAYMLAVVV
+23 TAFCYMLAAVV
-34 RFEGIPPPEWLPD
+34 RFEGMPPVEWLPD
-47 IRSALPVLVASR
+47 ISGALPVMVASR
-59 VPVLWVMK
+59 LAVLWLMK

-88 VGGTVLFA
+88 VGGTVLF
-96 VTWYGVHG
+96 VVIWFGIHRHG
-104 HWLPVS
+104 LPVS

-119 TGLLAAIRYSP
+119 SGLLAAIRYSP

-141 DDGRQKAIIVGAGS
+141 DDGRTKAIIVGAGS

-168 EKKLRVVGFVDDSPR
+168 EKKIRVVGFVDDSPH
-183 KQGTTLGGKRVL
+183 KQGSTLGGRTVL

-202 ELIRKHDVSLVMVA
+202 DVIKKHDVSLVMLA
-216 IMELPGE
+216 IMELPAD
-223 RLRQMLALCSGSKAK
+223 RLRRILVLCAGSKAR
-238 FKIIPASFTQMDDKI
+238 FKIIPASFTQMDDKLS
-253 NAAILHDLSPEDLLP
+253 AAMLHDLAPEDLLP
-268 RMQVD
+268 RVQVD

-282 VQGRR
+282 VTGRR
-287 ILITGAAGSI
+287 IMITGGAGSI

-311 KLILVDVNE
+311 KLILVDMNE
-320 NGLYLNARELQA
+320 NALYLNARALQA
-332 DYPELVVRAEVADV
+332 EYPDLVVRAEVADV
-346 REHDRLMRLGKR
+346 REHDRLMRLGRR
-358 YRPEFVFHA
+358 YRPEIVFHA

-386 NVFGTLNV
+386 NVFGSLHV
-394 ARMADAVGAERLVLI
+394 ARMADAVGAERFVLI

-424 KRIAEMVLRDQGH
+424 KRIAEMVVRDLGH

-442 MTAVRFG
+442 MTSVRFG

-536 VYTGLRP
+536 VFTGLRP

-548 EELMTEE
+548 EELMTDEE
-555 EEQTHQARNRILVA
+555 EKTRKARNRILIA
-569 ESPPPPADLKERL
+569 ESPPTLPDLRERL
-582 LELRKL
+582 VELRKL
-588 ADAGEPLALLRAM
+588 ADAGEPVALLRAM
-601 RELVPSFRTPEID
+601 REMVPTFRTPE
-614 PTATAAMAMP
+614 PELA
-624 PGEVRRGRR
+624 PGELPGEL
-633 RTPTTRTA
+633 RTGSAQDAYDQDGKQPP
-641 SSRRRSRCRPGGRRR
+641 SFPV
-656 WRWGHLRHI
+656 
-665 PAARASLQTWTDPCR
+665 PAARA
-680 RGTGRAGSGPTSSPW
+680 
-695 GRDCWLAWGR
+695 
-705 SPSCCREPAHVHP
+705 
-718 GYGDRGATGD
+718 
-728 EGGRGGGAESVRRGA
+728 
-743 AGEGP
+743 
-748 RRGQP
+748 
-753 PDIHTEFF
+753 
-761 TPPPT
+761 
-766 PAYKGRS
+766 
-773 V
+773 